1 MRVLRL
7 RDIFCFLIPYDVNLY
22 RLERRWSLSSGCNPQ
37 IKTQN
42 NPEKLFSSRDM
53 ILNLNI
59 LHKRVDLKSTLS
71 HPLKILFNFSMA
83 FKYVVYKFSECL
95 HLQIVHPKIL
105 FILHHSSLQLSWF
118 GFCQLQTPEIFLIST
133 VFGSFIA

>member
-1 MRVLRL
+1 MLLLLKL
-7 RDIFCFLIPYDVNLY
+7 RDIFWFLILYDVNLY
-22 RLERRWSLSSGCNPQ
+22 GLERRWSLISGCNPQ

-71 HPLKILFNFSMA
+71 HPLKILFNFSMT
-83 FKYVVYKFSECL
+83 FKYVVHKFLECL
-95 HLQIVHPKIL
+95 HLQVLHQRIFH
-105 FILHHSSLQLSWF
+105 ILHHCSLQLSLF
-118 GFCQLQTPEIFLIST
+118 GFCQLQFKLLYL
-133 VFGSFIA
+133 VHL